1 VSTIFPSLPPLV
13 INPTPLAVD
22 RLKAETMPK
31 AVIEAEILMRDATRE
46 LRRPRTVNA
55 SGALLGVEDE
65 GDRETALAMY
75 ATADK
80 VVSSHA
86 ERMGSHLRSLS

>member
-1 VSTIFPSLPPLV
+1 V
-13 INPTPLAVD
+13 IDPTPLAVS
-22 RLKAETMPK
+22 RLKSKTMPK
-31 AVIEAEILMRDATRE
+31 AVAEAEILMRDATRE

-65 GDRETALAMY
+65 GDRQTALALY

-80 VVSSHA
+80 TVSSHA
-86 ERMGSHLRSLS
+86 ERMGSHLRSLA